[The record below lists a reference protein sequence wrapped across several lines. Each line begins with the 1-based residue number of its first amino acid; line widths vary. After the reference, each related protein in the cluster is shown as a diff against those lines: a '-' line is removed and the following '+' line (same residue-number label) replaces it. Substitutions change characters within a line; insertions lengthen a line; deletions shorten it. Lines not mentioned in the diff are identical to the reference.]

1 MNDENQNVLHQI
13 CKMGSD
19 NLIKVVIE
27 VANQLS
33 ALLKTRKIPEQKK
46 LKPYVFETPNNPNVF
61 VGMMHMMDQIEY
73 TPFFYLC
80 ERGIKNCKV
89 CDRFISPDNDCR
101 KCLETH
107 DSFHQSIELLIA
119 QTTESEFA

>member
-1 MNDENQNVLHQI
+1 
-13 CKMGSD
+13 
-19 NLIKVVIE
+19 
-27 VANQLS
+27 
-33 ALLKTRKIPEQKK
+33 
-46 LKPYVFETPNNPNVF
+46 
-61 VGMMHMMDQIEY
+61 MHMMDHIEY

-119 QTTESEFA
+119 QTTES